1 MDGGVVFSCIFRLGC
16 LEILDMEFR
25 GVGGWCGGV
34 RNAHL
39 AFCITNIMYIVS
51 YKVNPFSALSVPKNA
66 CVLLFN
72 RKAEIFSYPD
82 RLNPA
87 SHARHPDETER
98 FWHTVLVLS
107 NCISRHLGA
116 ALARRIRS
124 TDVSVGQREEE
135 DALDWMRQEV
145 MPARSGSQGR
155 VHDGWRDPL
164 MRVGRSSRRRIEK
177 GC

>member
-25 GVGGWCGGV
+25 GVGGVVWWGGE
-34 RNAHL
+34 
-39 AFCITNIMYIVS
+39 CILHNIMYITS

-66 CVLLFN
+66 RVLLVN
-72 RKAEIFSYPD
+72 RKAEILSYPD

-87 SHARHPDETER
+87 SHARHPGETER

-145 MPARSGSQGR
+145 MPTRSGSQGR
-155 VHDGWRDPL
+155 VHGGWRDPL
-164 MRVGRSSRRRIEK
+164 MRVGLSSRRRIEK